1 MTPAVS
7 RAQCVAPPARLV
19 SWFAGDG
26 DASDRENR
34 SDGGGFI
41 ISGHSSK
48 VIVRAIG
55 SSLSSTVPG
64 ALSDTVLALRDGSG
78 SLVASNDD
86 CRRTQEQ
93 EIIDTTVAP
102 KDDRESAIV
111 ATLAPRN
118 YTGIARGKD
127 DTTGVALVEVHELQ

>member
-7 RAQCVAPPARLV
+7 RGQCVAPPAGLV

-41 ISGHSSK
+41 ISGRSSK

-55 SSLSSTVPG
+55 PSLSSTVPG
-64 ALSDTVLALRDGSG
+64 VSDTVLELRDGSG

-111 ATLAPRN
+111 ATLAPCN

-127 DTTGVALVEVHELQ
+127 DHTGVALVEVYGLQ